1 MSRGTTSTAAA
12 EKDSL
17 TMNTTP
23 RIAIIGAGPGGLTL
37 ACVLQANGI
46 DTVVY
51 EREAADAAACQGG
64 SLELHPECG
73 QHALREA
80 GLENEFWARA
90 RPTGLDMKI
99 LGKDAT
105 VQPQDVT
112 PEDDMGWPEM
122 DRSALREILLDP
134 LAPDS
139 VRWSHG
145 LDHAIALESGG
156 HELHFEGGA
165 VETCDLLI
173 GADGTWS
180 RVRPMLT
187 EVTPVYSGISFI
199 ELGVPEA
206 HRTQPALATLVG
218 RGSMFALQDDK
229 GLIARRGG
237 DGRLRISIAFRVP
250 ENWLTTNGIPYDR
263 PEQAR
268 AAILEHFTDWAPQ
281 LTDLVRHCD
290 DTIVPRPVYSL
301 PIGTNWPTTP
311 GVTLL
316 GDAAHGMLS
325 SCWGANLAMRDAA
338 DLARAVI
345 GAGDDLT
352 GAIAAYEKT
361 MRERAASMAR
371 ELDGSLAGGTDPHGV
386 RKIGDFFGRMT
397 PGQRKSGSASSTDG
411 GQPPVT
417 DGGQPPVAAARPT
430 KVDLNL
436 LVPLNALLSERS
448 VTRAAERVSVSQPA
462 MSTALAKLRR
472 HFNDPLL
479 VRAGRA
485 MVLSPLAESLV
496 DPVKELLGGMYE
508 VLDRTDQFDPVTS
521 ARTFNLV
528 ADDYVTAVM
537 LRPLLSELSELSEVV
552 PGVRISVTGVHSGM
566 FDRLRRGET
575 DLLIWPPNVLS
586 DELTSFSRSDLP
598 PDELVAVVDRGHPD
612 VGRILSLEELG
623 ALPHVRIGSQSMP
636 LSGLTFGD
644 CGVSDRTVAVS
655 DTFAGAASMVSGTR
669 MVAVIPRRLFER
681 LGNPMS
687 LRAVPLEPAGELTEA
702 MYWDPR
708 NTADPAHRWLRECIQ
723 EMASHL

>member
-1 MSRGTTSTAAA
+1 
-12 EKDSL
+12 
-17 TMNTTP
+17 MNTTP

-37 ACVLQANGI
+37 ACVLRANGI

-51 EREAADAAACQGG
+51 EREAADAVGCQGG
-64 SLELHPECG
+64 TLELHPESG
-73 QHALREA
+73 QHALRAA

-112 PEDDMGWPEM
+112 AEDDTGWPEM
-122 DRSALREILLDP
+122 DRSALREILLGA
-134 LAPDS
+134 LAADS
-139 VRWSHG
+139 IRWSHG
-145 LDHAIALESGG
+145 LDHATALESGG
-156 HELHFEGGA
+156 HELHFANGT

-187 EVTPVYSGISFI
+187 EAEPAYSGISLI

-206 HRTQPALATLVG
+206 HRTRPALATLVG

-263 PEQAR
+263 PERAR

-301 PIGTNWPTTP
+301 PIGTSWPTTP

-338 DLARAVI
+338 DLARALI

-352 GAIAAYEKT
+352 AAIAAYEKT

-371 ELDGSLAGGTDPHGV
+371 ELEGSFDGGADPSGV
-386 RKIGDFFGRMT
+386 RKIGDFFGRMSV
-397 PGQRKSGSASSTDG
+397 PGQRKSGPASSADG
-411 GQPPVT
+411 ERE
-417 DGGQPPVAAARPT
+417 PVAAARPT
-430 KVDLNL
+430 KIDLNL

-448 VTRAAERVSVSQPA
+448 VTKAAERVSVSQPA

-479 VRAGRA
+479 VREGRA
-485 MVLSPLAESLV
+485 MVLTPLAESLV
-496 DPVKELLGGMYE
+496 DSVKELLGGMYE

-528 ADDYVTAVM
+528 ADDYVTVVM
-537 LRPLLSELSELSEVV
+537 LRPLLSELSEVA
-552 PGVRISVTGVHSGM
+552 PGVRISVTGVHPGM
-566 FDRLRRGET
+566 FDRLRRGQS
-575 DLLIWPPNVLS
+575 DLLIWPSNVLT

-598 PDELVAVVDRGHPD
+598 PDELVAVVDGDHPD
-612 VGRILSLEELG
+612 VGPILSLAELG

-644 CGVSDRTVAVS
+644 CGVTDRTVAVS

-687 LRAVPLEPAGELTEA
+687 LRAVPLEQTGELTEA
-702 MYWDPR
+702 MYWHPR
-708 NTADPAHRWLRECIQ
+708 NTADPGHRWLRERIQ

>member
-1 MSRGTTSTAAA
+1 
-12 EKDSL
+12 
-17 TMNTTP
+17 MNTTP

-46 DTVVY
+46 DAVVY
-51 EREAADAAACQGG
+51 ERDAADAAGCQGG
-64 SLELHPECG
+64 TLELHPESG

-112 PEDDMGWPEM
+112 PEDDTGWPEM
-122 DRSALREILLDP
+122 DRSALREILLDA
-134 LAPDS
+134 LAPGS
-139 VRWSHG
+139 IRWGHG
-145 LDHAIALESGG
+145 FDHATALESGR
-156 HELHFEGGA
+156 HELHFDGGA
-165 VETCDLLI
+165 VESCDLLI

-187 EVTPVYSGISFI
+187 EVEPAYSGISLI
-199 ELGVPEA
+199 ELGVPQA

-263 PEQAR
+263 PERAR

-290 DTIVPRPVYSL
+290 DTIVPRSVYSL
-301 PIGTNWPTTP
+301 PIGTSWPTTP

-352 GAIAAYEKT
+352 AAIAAYEKT

-371 ELDGSLAGGTDPHGV
+371 ELKGSLDGGADPHGV

-397 PGQRKSGSASSTDG
+397 APGQRKSRSASSTEG
-411 GQPPVT
+411 EQ
-417 DGGQPPVAAARPT
+417 QPVATARPT
-430 KVDLNL
+430 KIDLNL
-436 LVPLNALLSERS
+436 LVPLNALLAERS
-448 VTRAAERVSVSQPA
+448 VTRAAERVFVSQPA

-485 MVLSPLAESLV
+485 MVLTPLAESLV
-496 DPVKELLGGMYE
+496 DPVKELMGGMYE
-508 VLDRTDQFDPVTS
+508 VLDRTDRFDPVTS

-537 LRPLLSELSELSEVV
+537 LRPLLSELSELSEVA
-552 PGVRISVTGVHSGM
+552 PGVRISVTGVHPGM

-575 DLLIWPPNVLS
+575 DLLIWPPNVLT
-586 DELTSFSRSDLP
+586 DELTSFSRADLP
-598 PDELVAVVDRGHPD
+598 PDELVAVVDGGHPD
-612 VGRILSLEELG
+612 VGPTLSLEELG

-636 LSGLTFGD
+636 LSGLTLGD
-644 CGVSDRTVAVS
+644 CGVTDRTVAVS

-687 LRAVPLEPAGELTEA
+687 LRAVSLEPAGELTEA
-702 MYWDPR
+702 MYWHPR
-708 NTADPAHRWLRECIQ
+708 NTADPAHRWLRERIQ
-723 EMASHL
+723 KMASQL